1 MSGGMRRR
9 ELAMTMN
16 ERGMTWPSTLPRLQ
30 AGGWLFV
37 RLVLGFEW
45 LRGGWEKLGDP
56 GWTASPVGGAVE
68 GFLQGAIA
76 RSTEGTHPEVPHWYH
91 NLIEDLFLPNADLF
105 AYLVTAGEILVG
117 LALIFGVF
125 TRLSALSGVTM
136 NMAFLWS
143 GVSSANPPMLLLGLT
158 IVLVGRRAGA
168 YGFDGWALPWLAQRA
183 GARPIRAAR
192 LAVGAAA
199 AVVAAWLLLITSD
212 WVTWLVGLALAV
224 ILVAAVWLAG
234 ARIEPTALSRQRQQS
249 GG

>member
-1 MSGGMRRR
+1 M
-9 ELAMTMN
+9 AMN
-16 ERGMTWPSTLPRLQ
+16 GRSLTWPSALPRLE

-76 RSTEGTHPEVPHWYH
+76 RSTEGPHPEVPHWYH
-91 NLIEDLFLPNADLF
+91 NLIADLFLPNADLF

-125 TRLSALSGVTM
+125 TRLSALVGVTM
-136 NMAFLWS
+136 NMSFLWS
-143 GVSSANPPMLLLGLT
+143 GVSSANPPMLLLGLA
-158 IVLVGRRAGA
+158 IVFVGRRAGA

-183 GARPIRAAR
+183 GARTIRTAR
-192 LAVGAAA
+192 LAVGGAGALF
-199 AVVAAWLLLITSD
+199 AAWLLLITSD
-212 WVTWLVGLALAV
+212 WTTWLVALAIAAV
-224 ILVAAVWLAG
+224 LAAAVWLAG
-234 ARIEPTALSRQRQQS
+234 TRVEPTVLGRQRQQF